1 MVIREKMIG
10 EVRPFVG
17 KDVVKVITGIR
28 RCGKSVLMSQIRD
41 VIVSEIDVG
50 APVFYLDLDDEAN
63 AAYLKA
69 GVLFKELTSVLEK
82 NPGRKT
88 YIFLDEAFR
97 GTGDV
102 PDRKVRRVFPDAVF
116 VCGVPV
122 GIACRELRRC
132 IPALSGVWRHAFS
145 VRDRIQGRAVDAI
158 STRCLRGDSSE
169 GCRQAQGHSRR
180 GPSRKDRPFCHDRD
194 GACFFRK
201 EDCGFPQ
208 ERAMRDGAFHRVEL
222 SQGVRGGLSG
232 AESRARGLDRQARLE
247 RGREILCRR
256 HGASQC
262 ECRCDAVAGR

>member
-88 YIFLDEAFR
+88 YIFLDEVHDVEGWEKTVNSIRKRPNADVYI
-97 GTGDV
+97 TGSNS
-102 PDRKVRRVFPDAVF
+102 KM
-116 VCGVPV
+116 
-122 GIACRELRRC
+122 
-132 IPALSGVWRHAFS
+132 LSGELATYLT
-145 VRDRIQGRAVDAI
+145 GR
-158 STRCLRGDSSE
+158 
-169 GCRQAQGHSRR
+169 
-180 GPSRKDRPFCHDRD
+180 
-194 GACFFRK
+194 
-201 EDCGFPQ
+201 
-208 ERAMRDGAFHRVEL
+208 
-222 SQGVRGGLSG
+222 
-232 AESRARGLDRQARLE
+232 
-247 RGREILCRR
+247 
-256 HGASQC
+256 
-262 ECRCDAVAGR
+262 